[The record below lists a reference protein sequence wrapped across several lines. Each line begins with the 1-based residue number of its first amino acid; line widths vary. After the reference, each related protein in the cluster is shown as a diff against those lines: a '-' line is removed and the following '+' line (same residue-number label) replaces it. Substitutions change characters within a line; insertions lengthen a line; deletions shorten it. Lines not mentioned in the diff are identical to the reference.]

1 MKIVSSFYQ
10 LWISFAINLV
20 HPFCYF
26 YHFKIV
32 FDFDNSW
39 WNLWYVENPKKLIWT
54 NENTKQ
60 RYQKQTKTRNANS
73 TRSTMPKNFP
83 PKNTIENMNK
93 SLKCTCNLNTRH
105 SHSRTFVE
113 LYHHFIIVVAAPTNR
128 STPALIW
135 SVCALLCLYSASDL
149 PLNLNKSEYLT
160 GQNKQKTK
168 QNIQNHVYHNS
179 KMSKPQNTWTIMMM
193 MMMNRYTR
201 VCVFVSVCAFV
212 WSIKR
217 HFPMKHGIPLKLNLW
232 IVIMNLPF
240 SANTNTRRSFVL
252 FPIRLK
258 QTKCKPNENEQNKKT
273 IKIIVWNA
281 QFLYTKQKSCK
292 IYKKKW

>member
-201 VCVFVSVCAFV
+201 VCFCVCVCLCLVNQTSFSDETRNTTKTESVNCYYE
-212 WSIKR
+212 
-217 HFPMKHGIPLKLNLW
+217 
-232 IVIMNLPF
+232 
-240 SANTNTRRSFVL
+240 SAILCKYQYSALFRSVPDSSETNQM
-252 FPIRLK
+252 
-258 QTKCKPNENEQNKKT
+258 QTKRKWTKQKT